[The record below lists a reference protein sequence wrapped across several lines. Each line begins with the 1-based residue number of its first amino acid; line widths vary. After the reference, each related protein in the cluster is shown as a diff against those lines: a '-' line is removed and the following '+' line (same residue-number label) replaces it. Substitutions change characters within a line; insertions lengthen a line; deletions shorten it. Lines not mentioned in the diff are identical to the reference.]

1 MGVLTE
7 PLLSISNLSRHYK
20 SGESLVKALDEVSL
34 DIYPGEFL
42 AVMGQSGS
50 GKSTLMNIMGCLD
63 RADSGTYAVQGR
75 DVLALDS
82 DELACLRRNTFGFIF
97 QRYNLLHTANAEEN
111 VEIPAMYAGMPP
123 SMRETRAKH
132 LLGSLG
138 LAERGRHSPSE
149 LSGGQQ
155 QRVAIARALVNDP
168 MVILA
173 DEPTGALDSQSSND
187 VMLLMKE
194 LNDQGRTVILITHEE
209 EVARHARRMI
219 RISDGRIES
228 DTGIDSEGVEIARAR
243 EKGSKHSEQSSAA
256 TLIAET
262 GESVKTAMR
271 ALRANLFRTALTLLG
286 IVIGVAA
293 VIVMLAVGNGS
304 KQNVLDQISSM
315 GTNLLSVRPG
325 APGIRAD
332 NIATLMP
339 SDAAAI
345 AEQIE
350 NIAVVVPQRNGSKTL
365 RKGSIDYSGSIEG
378 VGSGFPEARD
388 WTVRVGSF
396 FSDHDVESY
405 AAVAVLGSTVA
416 DIFFENGQDPVGQFI
431 QLGNI
436 PFEIIGVM
444 ESKGSDPRGRDQD
457 DTVWV
462 PFKTAMGRLFGSNYL
477 NGIVVK
483 VEDVESISQTES
495 AITEL
500 LIQRHQTEDFRVR
513 NSASFLEMA
522 TSTQNTLTILLG
534 AVAAISLLVGGI
546 GVMNIMLVSVVERT
560 REIGVRMAT
569 GARRRDI
576 MMQFNIEAAMV
587 CVIGGIIGVG
597 LGFGAGLLLSVFGV
611 DILFTTMPPLIA
623 FSCAVSTGILF
634 GYLPAR
640 KAAHLDPV
648 VALSSE

>member
-1 MGVLTE
+1 
-7 PLLSISNLSRHYK
+7 
-20 SGESLVKALDEVSL
+20 
-34 DIYPGEFL
+34 
-42 AVMGQSGS
+42 MGQSGS
-50 GKSTLMNIMGCLD
+50 GKSTLMNILGCLD
-63 RADSGTYAVQGR
+63 SASSGKYTVQDR
-75 DVLALDS
+75 D
-82 DELACLRRNTFGFIF
+82 LRRKTFGFIF
-97 QRYNLLHTANAEEN
+97 QRYNLLNTANAEEN
-111 VEIPAMYAGMPP
+111 VEIPAIYAGM
-123 SMRETRAKH
+123 SALKREVRAKK
-132 LLGSLG
+132 LLKDLG
-138 LAERGRHSPSE
+138 LGERGHHIPSE

-168 MVILA
+168 LVILA
-173 DEPTGALDSQSSND
+173 DEPTGALDTQSSTD
-187 VMLLMKE
+187 VMLLMND
-194 LNDQGRTVILITHEE
+194 LNTQGRTVILITHEE
-209 EVARHARRMI
+209 EVAKHARRII

-228 DTGIDSEGVEIARAR
+228 DSGIDKLGIKLASAKMREADGAETAGV
-243 EKGSKHSEQSSAA
+243 GN
-256 TLIAET
+256 LIAET
-262 GESVKTAMR
+262 SEAVRTAVR
-271 ALRANLFRTALTLLG
+271 ALRVNLFRTALTLLG

-315 GTNLLSVRPG
+315 GTNILSIRPG
-325 APGIRAD
+325 APGIRSD
-332 NIATLMP
+332 NIATLIP
-339 SDAAAI
+339 ADAEAI
-345 AEQIE
+345 EELIE
-350 NIAVVVPQRNGSKTL
+350 NISVVVPQRNGSKTL
-365 RKGSIDYSGSIEG
+365 RRSNIDYSGSVEG
-378 VGSGFPEARD
+378 VGEGYPEARD
-388 WTVRVGSF
+388 WKLKTGTF
-396 FSDHDVESY
+396 FTERDVSSY
-405 AAVAVLGSTVA
+405 AAVAVLGTTVA
-416 DIFFENGQDPVGQFI
+416 DIFFKDGQSPVGQFI

-444 ESKGSDPRGRDQD
+444 QSKGSDPRGQDQD

-462 PFKTAMGRLFGSNYL
+462 PYRTAMGRLFGSNYL

-483 VEDVESISQTES
+483 VDDVSKISQTE
-495 AITEL
+495 ADITAL
-500 LIQRHQTEDFRVR
+500 LMNRHQTEDFKVR

-587 CVIGGIIGVG
+587 CTIGGIIGVV
-597 LGFGAGLLLSVFGV
+597 LGFGAGYILSLFDV
-611 DILFTTMPPLIA
+611 DILFSVMPPVVA
-623 FSCAVSTGILF
+623 FTCAVSTGILF